1 MAMAEPMIAHL
12 QNSKRV
18 VTASAKTQ
26 VSANSKLDP
35 IRVLSIEGRLKEAC
49 NVPFVYPN
57 YGSS

>member
-1 MAMAEPMIAHL
+1 MAMAESMIVHL
-12 QNSKRV
+12 QHSKRV

-49 NVPFVYPN
+49 NVPLCIP
-57 YGSS
+57 